1 MCGTIA
7 SSIWNFVCMV
17 IGLSEVHGISKARA
31 TVAILL
37 PSIVCCGLAIA
48 AVTALIV
55 AAGGMSEVLKA
66 AMENV

>member
-1 MCGTIA
+1 
-7 SSIWNFVCMV
+7 
-17 IGLSEVHGISKARA
+17 
-31 TVAILL
+31 VAILL